1 MRNNQPVSGKEVEVK
16 DGQSIVS
23 KTDLQGNIQYCNP
36 TFIDISGFEEHE
48 LIGSPHN
55 LVRHPDM
62 PVQAFA
68 DMWSTIK
75 EGRQWDAMVKNR
87 CKNGDHYWV
96 RANVTPVIEKNQVVG
111 YMSVRTKPSR
121 AEIADAEKL
130 YQRMREDQS
139 GSMKLYHG
147 QLVQTGITGQIQ
159 RALEMSGT
167 ARLTLGMLAIF
178 AVVAAGSV
186 AHFMRSGLQ
195 LFDLAI
201 LCLASALIA
210 WNGFAIH
217 RAYLKPLQQAVQA
230 ARTMAGGDLTAVVPK
245 GDNSD
250 MGQLMQAMRQMNIN
264 LVSIIS
270 DVRSNVN
277 SIARGSREIADGNM
291 DLSNRTE
298 SQASSLQE
306 TAASMEQFASTIKQ
320 NSESSAQASQLAEAA
335 SRVAQQ
341 GGEMVNKVGTTM
353 HEISDSAKSIENII
367 SLIDGIAFQTNILAL
382 NAAVEAARAGEQ
394 GRGFAVVA
402 SEVRN
407 LAQRSAGAAKE
418 IKTLIGD
425 SMSKVGTGNK
435 LVEETTRTM
444 SQLVTSVQNVTSII
458 HEISNA
464 SREQSDGVEQMNQAI
479 TQMDELTQQNA
490 AMVEEAAASSGSLAE
505 ESKHLQ
511 QAISVFKLN
520 DGSQVSAHARQV
532 SVRRADGVMP
542 ASAAGTKPKAK
553 RLQYKAA

>member
-1 MRNNQPVSGKEVEVK
+1 MRINQPVSGNEVEVK

-23 KTDLQGNIQYCNP
+23 KTDLRGNIQYCNP
-36 TFIDISGFEEHE
+36 TFIEISGFAEHE
-48 LIGSPHN
+48 LTGSPHN

-68 DMWSTIK
+68 DLWGTIK
-75 EGRQWDAMVKNR
+75 EGRQWDGMVKNR

-130 YQRMREDQS
+130 YQRMREDKS
-139 GSMKLYHG
+139 GSMKLHHG
-147 QLVQTGITGQIQ
+147 KLVRAGFMGLVH
-159 RALEMSGT
+159 RALEMSGVVKL
-167 ARLTLGMLAIF
+167 ALGMAAIF
-178 AVVAAGSV
+178 AVVAAGSIM
-186 AHFMRSGLQ
+186 HFMRSDFQML
-195 LFDLAI
+195 DL
-201 LCLASALIA
+201 LVLGLASVLIA

-217 RAYLKPLQQAVQA
+217 RAYIQPLQQAILA
-230 ARTMAGGDLTAVVPK
+230 ARTMAGGDLSTPVPK
-245 GDNSD
+245 GDDSE

-264 LVSIIS
+264 LVSIIG
-270 DVRSNVN
+270 DVRTNVN
-277 SIARGSREIADGNM
+277 SITRGSREIADGNL

-298 SQASSLQE
+298 SQASNLEE
-306 TAASMEQFASTIKQ
+306 TAASMEEFASSIKQ
-320 NSESSAQASQLAEAA
+320 NSESAAQASQLAAVA
-335 SRVAQQ
+335 SAVAQQ
-341 GGEMVNKVGTTM
+341 SGDMVNKVGRTM
-353 HEISDSAKSIENII
+353 YEISDSAKSIENII

-425 SMSKVGTGNK
+425 SMSKVSTGNK
-435 LVEETTRTM
+435 LVEEAGRTM
-444 SQLVTSVQNVTSII
+444 SQLVTSVQSVSGII

-490 AMVEEAAASSGSLAE
+490 AMVEEAAASANSLAE
-505 ESKHLQ
+505 DARSLQ
-511 QAISVFKLN
+511 HAISVFKLN
-520 DGSQVSAHARQV
+520 DTGLPSRQGGAANI
-532 SVRRADGVMP
+532 RP
-542 ASAAGTKPKAK
+542 ASRNKEGEVVSGRSR
-553 RLQYKAA
+553 RLKLRTA